1 LQWSLRCG
9 ARPLFL
15 LPVHDPE
22 GGGGV
27 EATGVEAS
35 GVEATGVEATGV
47 EASGVE
53 ASGVEASSVEA
64 SPESSLS
71 VGISLLTLIIR
82 GAKNELII
90 EEPEQ
95 ANTPTVSNFGSA
107 IYINKY
113 FSKS

>member
-9 ARPLFL
+9 ALPFFL
-15 LPVHDPE
+15 LPVHHPE

-27 EATGVEAS
+27 EST

-47 EASGVE
+47 EASPV
-53 ASGVEASSVEA
+53 
-64 SPESSLS
+64 SSLS

-95 ANTPTVSNFGSA
+95 ANTPTVSNIGSA

>member
-9 ARPLFL
+9 ARPALL
-15 LPVHDPE
+15 LPVHHPE

-27 EATGVEAS
+27 ESTGVES
-35 GVEATGVEATGV
+35 TGVESTGVESTDV

-53 ASGVEASSVEA
+53 ASGVEASTG
-64 SPESSLS
+64 SSLS
-71 VGISLLTLIIR
+71 VGISGGSRTLIIR
-82 GAKNELII
+82 GAKSELII

-95 ANTPTVSNFGSA
+95 TNTPTVSNIGSA

-113 FSKS
+113 FF

>member
-27 EATGVEAS
+27 EAT

>member
-22 GGGGV
+22 GGG
-27 EATGVEAS
+27 

>member
-1 LQWSLRCG
+1 M
-9 ARPLFL
+9 
-15 LPVHDPE
+15 VVV
-22 GGGGV
+22 GGGG
-27 EATGVEAS
+27 G
-35 GVEATGVEATGV
+35 GG
-47 EASGVE
+47 
-53 ASGVEASSVEA
+53 VEA

-95 ANTPTVSNFGSA
+95 ANTPTISNIGSA